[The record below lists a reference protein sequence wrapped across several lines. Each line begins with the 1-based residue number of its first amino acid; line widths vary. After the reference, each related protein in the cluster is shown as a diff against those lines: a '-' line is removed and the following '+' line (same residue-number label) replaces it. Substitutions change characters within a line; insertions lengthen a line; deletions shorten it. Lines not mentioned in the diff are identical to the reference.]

1 VTGELNS
8 TIIAACAAC
17 GWHPVK
23 PNGALNTPCQLRRE
37 MRRGGTINKQF
48 LSRTIVG
55 VGGHNRRQEEAACW
69 QQLEASRAG
78 PSQHRSRSPSPAGA
92 PSAKRARCGGRGSE
106 LDVRVAAQP
115 FTASYHVDENHV
127 ARPAAC
133 AGARAEP
140 VEGGADAAQAS
151 SGAGSRPTEV
161 QEQRVYWAQ
170 RKSRAALH
178 PDKAAEDRTESE
190 DSNAKKGKK
199 PKKPKKDH
207 KERKRSKRKKS
218 KRAPMKK

>member
-1 VTGELNS
+1 MS
-8 TIIAACAAC
+8 
-17 GWHPVK
+17 
-23 PNGALNTPCQLRRE
+23 
-37 MRRGGTINKQF
+37 RGLINKQF

-92 PSAKRARCGGRGSE
+92 PPAKRARCGGRGSE

-115 FTASYHVDENHV
+115 FTASYHVDEDRV

-140 VEGGADAAQAS
+140 VERGPRLLVRQEAAQAS
-151 SGAGSRPTEV
+151 GAGARPTEV
-161 QEQRVYWAQ
+161 QEQRAYWAQ

-178 PDKAAEDRTESE
+178 PDKAAEDGTESE
-190 DSNAKKGKK
+190 DSNAKTGKK

-207 KERKRSKRKKS
+207 KERKRSKDRKRKKS
-218 KRAPMKK
+218 KRHPMIK